1 MFLQLHD
8 GPTMASARY
17 PRTPDLRLPEAAKVS
32 NRQILYQ
39 AIDEAGTYA
48 VKQLEK
54 SKARQ
59 STKEDLPTLDLDNLE
74 KLEILLPEDTS
85 DLAMGKWWVDAAIFI
100 FNNFKKILDF
110 LKNFAKTV
118 KLYRVN
124 NNIQDYYDINQYSFQ
139 ELNEMTPRQ
148 IDGQLKLIS
157 GDLLNATAE
166 KRELDAIS
174 LSRMSQIYQQR
185 KSMLPI
191 IDQRTMLLI
200 GGGLLAYLFFKNK

>member
-8 GPTMASARY
+8 GPGMASARY
-17 PRTPDLRLPEAAKVS
+17 PRVPDLRLPDAAKIS

-39 AIDEAGTYA
+39 AIEEGGEFAA
-48 VKQLEK
+48 KQLEK
-54 SKARQ
+54 AQARQ
-59 STKEDLPTLDLDNLE
+59 NAQEELPTLSLDNLE
-74 KLEILLPEDTS
+74 ELEELLYDEDEG
-85 DLAMGKWWVDAAIFI
+85 MGAKWWVDVGLFI
-100 FNNFKKILDF
+100 VKNFKKIVDF

-118 KLYRVN
+118 QLYRVN
-124 NNIQDYYDINQYSFQ
+124 NRIQDYYDINQYSFQ
-139 ELNEMTPRQ
+139 QLNEMTPQQ

-174 LSRMSQIYQQR
+174 LSRMSQVYQQR
-185 KSMLPI
+185 KAMLPI
-191 IDQRTMLLI
+191 IDQRTMLIL

>member
-8 GPTMASARY
+8 GPGMSSARY
-17 PRTPDLRLPEAAKVS
+17 PRVPDLRLPDVAKIS

-39 AIDEAGTYA
+39 AIEEGGEYA
-48 VKQLEK
+48 ANQLQ
-54 SKARQ
+54 KAQSRQ
-59 STKEDLPTLDLDNLE
+59 NAEEELPTLSLENLE
-74 KLEILLPEDTS
+74 ELEELLYEDEGMS
-85 DLAMGKWWVDAAIFI
+85 AKWWVDVGLFI
-100 FNNFKKILDF
+100 VRNFKKITDF

-118 KLYRVN
+118 QLFRVN
-124 NNIQDYYDINQYSFQ
+124 NRIQDYYDINQYSFQ

-166 KRELDAIS
+166 KRELDAIT
-174 LSRMSQIYQQR
+174 LSRMSQVYQQR
-185 KSMLPI
+185 KAMLPI
-191 IDQRTMLLI
+191 IDQRTMLIL

>member
-8 GPTMASARY
+8 GPGMSSARY
-17 PRTPDLRLPEAAKVS
+17 PRVPDLRLPDVAKIS

-39 AIDEAGTYA
+39 AIEEGGEYA
-48 VKQLEK
+48 ANQLQ
-54 SKARQ
+54 KAQSRQ
-59 STKEDLPTLDLDNLE
+59 NAQEELPTLSLENLE
-74 KLEILLPEDTS
+74 ELEELLDEDEGMS
-85 DLAMGKWWVDAAIFI
+85 AKWWVDVGLFI
-100 FNNFKKILDF
+100 VKNFKKITDF

-118 KLYRVN
+118 QLFRVN
-124 NNIQDYYDINQYSFQ
+124 NRIQDYYDINQYSFQ

-166 KRELDAIS
+166 KRELDAIT
-174 LSRMSQIYQQR
+174 LSRMSQVYQQR
-185 KSMLPI
+185 KAMLPI
-191 IDQRTMLLI
+191 IDQRTMLIL

>member
-8 GPTMASARY
+8 GPGMSSARY
-17 PRTPDLRLPEAAKVS
+17 PRVPDLRLPDVAKIS

-39 AIDEAGTYA
+39 AIEEGGEYA
-48 VKQLEK
+48 ANQLQ
-54 SKARQ
+54 KAQSRQ
-59 STKEDLPTLDLDNLE
+59 NAQEELPTLSLENLE
-74 KLEILLPEDTS
+74 ELEELLDEDEGMS
-85 DLAMGKWWVDAAIFI
+85 AKWWVDVGLFI
-100 FNNFKKILDF
+100 VKNFKKITDF

-118 KLYRVN
+118 QLFRVN
-124 NNIQDYYDINQYSFQ
+124 NRIQDYYDINQYSFQ

-166 KRELDAIS
+166 KRELDAIT
-174 LSRMSQIYQQR
+174 LSRMSQVYQQR
-185 KSMLPI
+185 KAMLPM
-191 IDQRTMLLI
+191 IDQRTMLIL